1 MKRRPIFI
9 GVIFGITLLL
19 VLLGGA
25 RRSRAQAGDPY
36 ALIDAVNNLRI
47 GNGLPPYEV
56 NNTLMSIAQS
66 HSNYQASIGQVTH
79 IGSGGTRPRDRAA
92 AAGYGGGA
100 TFFISE
106 NIAGGTDLS
115 VDGAISMWLG
125 DDPHIQTMLSPNYQE
140 IGAGVA
146 EADGFVYYTI
156 DAAYVAG
163 GNYNPPATS
172 GPGGSTARPGGP
184 TALPY
189 YAVQTTT
196 PDSDGSIVH
205 TVMSGQNLTL
215 IAKAYGLTVADLKK
229 LNNMTSD
236 ALYEGDILIIRLGN
250 TPGPTDAPSPTGTP
264 TRAATPTRKPTRTPT
279 PTASPMVTT
288 TSMMTA
294 DPVQTDASP
303 GGADRLG
310 SILVIAIVVMA
321 AGGLVL
327 MVVGAVIKRGST

>member
-1 MKRRPIFI
+1 MKRRPIDLVAI
-9 GVIFGITLLL
+9 VGIIVLLM
-19 VLLGGA
+19 VLGGA
-25 RRSRAQAGDPY
+25 RRSTAQAGDPY
-36 ALIDAVNNLRI
+36 GLIDAVNNLRI
-47 GNGLPPYEV
+47 GNGLPPYEI

-79 IGSGGTRPRDRAA
+79 IGAGGTRPRDRAA

-125 DDPHIQTMLSPNYQE
+125 DDPHIQTMLSPNYHE

-163 GNYNPPATS
+163 GSYSPPATVK
-172 GPGGSTARPGGP
+172 PGGP

-196 PDSDGSIVH
+196 PNSDGSIVH
-205 TVMSGQNLTL
+205 TVRLGQNLTL
-215 IAKAYGLTVADLKK
+215 IANAYGLTVAQLKE
-229 LNNMTSD
+229 LNHLTDNLIYD
-236 ALYEGDILIIRLGN
+236 GDILIIRLGN
-250 TPGPTDAPSPTGTP
+250 TPGPTDTPSPSGTP
-264 TRAATPTRKPTRTPT
+264 TRAATATRKPTRTPT
-279 PTASPMVTT
+279 LTATTIVTT
-288 TSMMTA
+288 SPALMA
-294 DPVQTDASP
+294 DPVQTEASP
-303 GGADRLG
+303 GGSDRLG

-321 AGGLVL
+321 AGGVIL
-327 MVVGAVIKRGST
+327 MVVGGVIRRSSG

>member
-1 MKRRPIFI
+1 MKRRTIYI
-9 GVIFGITLLL
+9 GAIVGIIVLL
-19 VLLGGA
+19 VMLGST
-25 RRSRAQAGDPY
+25 RRSTAQAGDPY
-36 ALIDAVNNLRI
+36 ALIDAINNLRI
-47 GNGLPPYEV
+47 GNGLPPYEI

-79 IGSGGTRPRDRAA
+79 IGAGGTRPRDRAA

-115 VDGAISMWLG
+115 VDGAVSMWLG

-163 GNYNPPATS
+163 GNYSPPATV
-172 GPGGSTARPGGP
+172 RPGGP

-196 PDSDGSIVH
+196 PNSDGSLVH
-205 TVMSGQNLTL
+205 TVMAGQNLTL
-215 IAKAYGLTVADLKK
+215 IAKAYGLTVVELKK
-229 LNNMTSD
+229 LNNMTND
-236 ALYEGDILIIRLGN
+236 ALYVGDILIIRLGN
-250 TPGPTDAPSPTGTP
+250 TPGPTDTPSPTGTP
-264 TRAATPTRKPTRTPT
+264 TRAATATRKPTRTST
-279 PTASPMVTT
+279 PTATAVATT
-288 TSMMTA
+288 TATLIA
-294 DPVQTDASP
+294 DPVQSDAST
-303 GGADRLG
+303 GGSDQFG
-310 SILVIAIVVMA
+310 NILVIAIVVMA
-321 AGGLVL
+321 AGGVIL
-327 MVVGAVIKRGST
+327 MVVGGVIRRGSS

>member
-1 MKRRPIFI
+1 MKRRPIDLVAI
-9 GVIFGITLLL
+9 VGIIVLLM
-19 VLLGGA
+19 VLGGA
-25 RRSRAQAGDPY
+25 RRSTAQAGDPY

-47 GNGLPPYEV
+47 GNGLPPYEI
-56 NNTLMSIAQS
+56 NNALMSIAQS

-79 IGSGGTRPRDRAA
+79 IGAGGTRPRDRAA

-125 DDPHIQTMLSPNYQE
+125 DDPHIQTMLSPNYHE

-163 GNYNPPATS
+163 GSYSPPATVK
-172 GPGGSTARPGGP
+172 PGGP

-196 PDSDGSIVH
+196 PNSDGSIVH
-205 TVMSGQNLTL
+205 TVRLGQNLTL
-215 IAKAYGLTVADLKK
+215 IANAYGLTVAQLKE
-229 LNNMTSD
+229 LNHLTGNLIYD
-236 ALYEGDILIIRLGN
+236 GDILIIRLGN
-250 TPGPTDAPSPTGTP
+250 TPGPTDTPSPSGTP
-264 TRAATPTRKPTRTPT
+264 TRAATATRKPTRTST
-279 PTASPMVTT
+279 PTATTVVTT
-288 TSMMTA
+288 TPALTA
-294 DPVQTDASP
+294 DPVQTEASP
-303 GGADRLG
+303 GGSDRLG
-310 SILVIAIVVMA
+310 SILVMAIVVMA
-321 AGGLVL
+321 AGGVIL
-327 MVVGAVIKRGST
+327 MVVGGVIRRGSG

>member
-1 MKRRPIFI
+1 MKRRLIYF
-9 GVIFGITLLL
+9 GVIFGTILIL
-19 VLLGGA
+19 VLFGGA
-25 RRSRAQAGDPY
+25 KRSRAQAGDPY

-47 GNGLPPYEV
+47 GNGLPPYEI

-106 NIAGGTDLS
+106 NIAGGTNLS
-115 VDGAISMWLG
+115 VDGVISMWLG

-163 GNYNPPATS
+163 ANYSPPA
-172 GPGGSTARPGGP
+172 TARPGGP

-196 PDSDGSIVH
+196 PNSDGSIVH

-215 IAKAYGLTVADLKK
+215 IAKAYGLTVAELKK
-229 LNNMTSD
+229 LNKMTSD
-236 ALYEGDILIIRLGN
+236 ALYVGDILIIRFGN
-250 TPGPTDAPSPTGTP
+250 TPGPTDTPSPTGTP

-279 PTASPMVTT
+279 LTPTPVATIMAAI
-288 TSMMTA
+288 TA
-294 DPVQTDASP
+294 DPVQMEVSQ
-303 GGADRLG
+303 GGADRVG
-310 SILVIAIVVMA
+310 SILVIAIIVMA
-321 AGGLVL
+321 AGGVIL
-327 MVVGAVIKRGST
+327 MVVGGLIKRGSS

>member
-1 MKRRPIFI
+1 MKRRSIYL
-9 GVIFGITLLL
+9 GVTFGILLLL
-19 VLLGGA
+19 VLLGST
-25 RRSRAQAGDPY
+25 RRSTAQAGDPY

-47 GNGLPPYEV
+47 GNGLPPYEI

-79 IGSGGTRPRDRAA
+79 IGPGGTRPRDRAA

-115 VDGAISMWLG
+115 VEGAISMWLG
-125 DDPHIQTMLSPNYQE
+125 DDPHIQTMLSPNYHE

-163 GNYNPPATS
+163 GNYSPPATVQ
-172 GPGGSTARPGGP
+172 PGGP

-196 PDSDGSIVH
+196 PNGDGSIVH

-215 IAKAYGLTVADLKK
+215 IAKAYGLNVAQLKE
-229 LNNMTSD
+229 LNHMTSD
-236 ALYEGDILIIRLGN
+236 ALYVGDVLIIRLGN
-250 TPGPTDAPSPTGTP
+250 TPGPTETPSPTGTA
-264 TRAATPTRKPTRTPT
+264 TRVATATRKPTRTPT
-279 PTASPMVTT
+279 PTATAVVTT
-288 TSMMTA
+288 TSTLTA
-294 DPVQTDASP
+294 DPALTNASP
-303 GGADRLG
+303 GAADRLG
-310 SILVIAIVVMA
+310 SILVIAVVVMA
-321 AGGLVL
+321 AGGVILMLV
-327 MVVGAVIKRGST
+327 GGVIRRGSG

>member
-1 MKRRPIFI
+1 M
-9 GVIFGITLLL
+9 GIAVLL
-19 VLLGGA
+19 VLLAGA
-25 RRSRAQAGDPY
+25 SHSSAQAGDPY

-47 GNGLPPYEV
+47 GNGLPPYQI
-56 NNTLMSIAQS
+56 NNTLMSISQS

-79 IGSGGTRPRDRAA
+79 IGPGGTRPRDRAA

-106 NIAGGTDLS
+106 NIAGGTNLS

-163 GNYNPPATS
+163 GNYTPPATVK
-172 GPGGSTARPGGP
+172 PGGP
-184 TALPY
+184 TAIPY

-196 PDSDGSIVH
+196 PNSDGSIVH
-205 TVMSGQNLTL
+205 TVMQGQNLTL
-215 IAKAYGLTVADLKK
+215 IAKAYGISVPDLKK

-236 ALYEGDILIIRLGN
+236 AIYVGDILIIRLGN
-250 TPGPTDAPSPTGTP
+250 TPGPTDTPSPTGTS
-264 TRAATPTRKPTRTPT
+264 TRAPTPTRKPTRTPT
-279 PTASPMVTT
+279 LTATPVVTT
-288 TSMMTA
+288 TATLTA
-294 DPVQTDASP
+294 DPAQSGTAST
-303 GGADRLG
+303 GSDRLG

-321 AGGLVL
+321 AGGMIL
-327 MVVGAVIKRGST
+327 MVVGGVIKRGSN

>member
-1 MKRRPIFI
+1 MKRRTIYI
-9 GVIFGITLLL
+9 GAIVGIIVLL
-19 VLLGGA
+19 VMLGSA
-25 RRSRAQAGDPY
+25 ERSTAQAGDPY

-47 GNGLPPYEV
+47 GNGLPPYEI
-56 NNTLMSIAQS
+56 NSTLMSIAQS

-79 IGSGGTRPRDRAA
+79 IGAGGTRPRDRAA

-115 VDGAISMWLG
+115 VDGAVSMWLG

-163 GNYNPPATS
+163 GNYSPPATV
-172 GPGGSTARPGGP
+172 RPGGP

-196 PDSDGSIVH
+196 PNSDGSLVH
-205 TVMSGQNLTL
+205 TVMAGQNLTL
-215 IAKAYGLTVADLKK
+215 IAKAYGLTVVELKK
-229 LNNMTSD
+229 LNNMTND
-236 ALYEGDILIIRLGN
+236 ALYVGDILIIRLGN
-250 TPGPTDAPSPTGTP
+250 TPGPTNTPSPTGTP
-264 TRAATPTRKPTRTPT
+264 TRAATATRKPTRTST
-279 PTASPMVTT
+279 PTATAVATT
-288 TSMMTA
+288 TATLIA
-294 DPVQTDASP
+294 DPVQSDAST
-303 GGADRLG
+303 GGSDQFG
-310 SILVIAIVVMA
+310 NILVIAIVVMA
-321 AGGLVL
+321 AGGVIL
-327 MVVGAVIKRGST
+327 MVVGGVIRRGSS